1 MGGIF
6 QDIAPGMNSH
16 RFGVTPYAHPPAGG
30 RDISKKVSSTFR
42 MNPMTARILCIPI
55 LLFIFM
61 IPLKVPAQ
69 QAPPRESAPAA
80 EAASSAE
87 RASAP
92 ATPANNT
99 AVKRVASAK
108 SAVVRGRIID
118 RESGHGIEYA
128 SVVLHRSSDS
138 SMVQGTI
145 SRADGR
151 FAIDGIDGGLYYL
164 EISFMGYERRVVD
177 GIRVRDGEDVRLGEI
192 ALDVTSIELEEV
204 EVAADR
210 APVSYEIDKKVIN
223 VERQITATS
232 GSAVDVLQNVPSVT
246 VDLDGTVRLRG
257 SGSFTVLI
265 DGRPSTLDASEA
277 LEQIPS
283 SAIESIEIITNPS
296 AKYDPEGVSGII
308 NVIMKKGRKA
318 GTTGVFNLNG
328 GFEDRYGADFLLTQ
342 RTEDFS
348 FYFGADYSK
357 RTREATEREQSR
369 FFNPD
374 GNIFIDADGR
384 SRRWRE
390 GYDVRGG
397 IELPFTSR
405 DNLNLGLRYGYREY
419 SGGSTMDYIERF
431 PEQDITNTY
440 ISRNQRGRGGNF
452 FSGDLDYVHRFEGEQ
467 HELRGQ
473 ISYRNREGE
482 EESTD
487 ELLSEGGLI
496 TSGRRSTEAGPG
508 ERLESRLD
516 YMRPLG
522 RGYRLETGYQSRIAS
537 SEDATTLS
545 EYDPVQGA
553 YVRQSEY
560 TRATNY
566 DRNIHALYSM
576 LRGEEGDLGFQFGLR
591 GEYTG
596 RSVAVTDTAATF
608 EIDRWDYFPT
618 LHTSYSFSGT
628 QQVMAS
634 YTRRIDRPRGWFL
647 EPFLTWMDAYNVR
660 RGNPDLEPEYIDAW
674 ELGYQTHL
682 GDNLISVEGYHR
694 VTRNKVE
701 YVRSVFRE
709 NVTLRE
715 VQNVG
720 EERASGVELMFN
732 VDAFDAWD
740 IYLLGNLYD
749 YRIEGELRGQS
760 FAEQRFT
767 WNVQFNN
774 TFTITPTLLFQ
785 MNLRYNSPSVSAQG
799 SRSGYFVTNLAL
811 RKDFFDRRFSATLEV
826 DDLLNTAEREYESF
840 GPDFRSYGYHLHD
853 APVLMLNL
861 RYNLNQSRREEQR
874 RPGGDGDFGD
884 DEF

>member
-1 MGGIF
+1 MIT
-6 QDIAPGMNSH
+6 
-16 RFGVTPYAHPPAGG
+16 RF
-30 RDISKKVSSTFR
+30 
-42 MNPMTARILCIPI
+42 LCIPI
-55 LLFIFM
+55 AVLFLL
-61 IPLKVPAQ
+61 IPFTGTGQ
-69 QAPPRESAPAA
+69 QASPRESAPAA
-80 EAASSAE
+80 S
-87 RASAP
+87 P
-92 ATPANNT
+92 AKQNTVPEETPMARD
-99 AVKRVASAK
+99 ADIG
-108 SAVVRGRIID
+108 GRIID
-118 RESGHGIEYA
+118 EESGHSIEYA

-151 FAIDGIDGGLYYL
+151 FTIEDIDDGNYYL

-177 GIRVRDGEDVRLGEI
+177 GVRVRDGKDVNLG
-192 ALDVTSIELEEV
+192 DIEMEVIPIKLEEV

-223 VERQITATS
+223 VERQLTATS

-246 VDLDGTVRLRG
+246 VDLDGSVQLRG

-277 LEQIPS
+277 LEQIPA

-308 NVIMKKGRKA
+308 NVIMKKGRRA

-348 FYFGADYSK
+348 IYFGADYSK
-357 RTREATEREQSR
+357 RTREATEREESR

-397 IELPFTSR
+397 IELPFSSR

-419 SGGSTMDYIERF
+419 SGNSTMDYLERF
-431 PEQDITNTY
+431 PEEDITNTY

-452 FSGDLDYVHRFEGEQ
+452 FSGDLDYVHRFNGEE

-482 EESTD
+482 EETTD
-487 ELLSEGGLI
+487 ELLSSNDII
-496 TSGRRSTEAGPG
+496 TSGRRSTEVGPG

-522 RGYRLETGYQSRIAS
+522 SGYRLESGYQSRISS
-537 SEDATTLS
+537 SEDNTTLS
-545 EYDPVQGA
+545 DYDPAQGR
-553 YVRQSEY
+553 YILQPEF
-560 TRATNY
+560 TRSTVY
-566 DRNIHALYSM
+566 DRNIHALYS
-576 LRGEEGDLGFQFGLR
+576 LIRGEEGNFGFQAGLR

-596 RSVAVTDTAATF
+596 RSVDVTDTAATF

-634 YTRRIDRPRGWFL
+634 YTRRIDRPRGWYL

-660 RGNPDLEPEYIDAW
+660 RGNPDLQPEYIDAW

-767 WNVQFNN
+767 WNVRFNN
-774 TFTITPTLLFQ
+774 TFKITPTLLFQ

-853 APVLMLNL
+853 APILMLNL
-861 RYNLNQSRREEQR
+861 RYNLNQSRRDEQR
-874 RPGGDGDFGD
+874 SPGNGGDFGD